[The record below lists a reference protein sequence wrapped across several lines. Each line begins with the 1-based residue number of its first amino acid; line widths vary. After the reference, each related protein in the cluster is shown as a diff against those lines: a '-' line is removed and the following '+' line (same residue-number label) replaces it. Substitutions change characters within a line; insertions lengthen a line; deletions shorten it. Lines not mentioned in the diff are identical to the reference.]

1 MGQNSLAYSL
11 IFKVVDGASAKIREI
26 ANLMA
31 EPTAAVEALGD
42 ASEASSVRQV
52 SAFQKAKDAV
62 SDISDAISKPIS
74 RMAEMGRAAGEAAE
88 KFSHSFAG
96 IGAIAAEG
104 FSLKEVANDQDF
116 WLNFRVN
123 AGMAKN
129 SIEELREAID
139 KTGDHYGVA
148 RDKMVAALQA
158 FRDMGGNPEAFGAQ
172 AQNVGIAVK
181 ATGMDAGAAG
191 AQLASLSRLGITDPQ
206 QVLSTL
212 AQMNAQL
219 GGVPD
224 RMNAAAEASGRLVAT
239 MQKLHMAGSQ
249 GALALNAVYAVA
261 ARSTGNARLARSSTD
276 AWLEQLATRGYQ
288 NQLAQGLGERVTD
301 KNGAIMDPRIIM
313 QKMAAKYAW
322 AQRLPENQ
330 REVMQQHLDGMF
342 GEDAAKMFRSVGGEI
357 ATTGRSTTMDQVLGA
372 KGDSTDLMKRADDAS
387 QSLASSMERLQTAMK
402 RAAETVFAG
411 PINAFAT
418 ALDHCNGVVADVVI
432 TLGLFVALGTG
443 LGWVISAAKSLRL
456 LATAMGI
463 YRAATVAATAATEA
477 QAAVSGGSWIVRMA
491 AGLWSLVPALGTIC
505 TLMGT
510 WAAETIAATW
520 PILAIGAIVV
530 AVVGIVLFT
539 IFELNKHWTSIWAHC
554 GSTVKLVGASILS
567 AILGPFTLI
576 AAASVWLGN
585 KLGIDWGKVGAMFGG
600 VWDGIKH
607 GAGVAFDFVAG
618 LFKSLFGELGEA
630 YDWYKKLMGL
640 GSDQSKDSGAGG
652 GGGGGGDSGAGA
664 GGEGGGGG
672 GSSGPLTTGK
682 GAPSVGQMMAYF
694 QQKGWS
700 TNAAAGIAA
709 SLYQESK
716 FKSGAVGDNGAAYGL
731 AQWHDDR
738 QREFAR
744 HFGHSMIGSSWQ
756 EQAAFVDY
764 ELHNREGRAG
774 RALKGNISAGA
785 AGALMT
791 RLYERPADV
800 AGQSMKRAQIA
811 VRMAGGENMPTGGG
825 SSGPALAANDG
836 RHLGPASGHSA
847 VVPFS
852 IYGPAVASNDAAPS
866 FGDSSSG
873 GGDTTA
879 RAHLTVTV
887 DAKGH
892 VKTHLDHSGNMEAHL
907 DRGPG
912 MTMAWG

>member
-206 QVLSTL
+206 QVLSTI

-219 GGVPD
+219 GNAPEK
-224 RMNAAAEASGRLVAT
+224 MNAAAEASGRLVAT
-239 MQKLHMAGSQ
+239 MQKLHMAGAQ

-261 ARSTGNARLARSSTD
+261 AKSTGNARLARSSTD

-322 AQRLPENQ
+322 AQKLPENQ

-372 KGDSTDLMKRADDAS
+372 KGDSAELMKRADEAS
-387 QSLASSMERLQTAMK
+387 QSLASSMVRLQTAMK
-402 RAAETVFAG
+402 NASETVFVG
-411 PINAFAT
+411 PINAFAE
-418 ALDHCNGVVADVVI
+418 ALDHCNGLVADVVI
-432 TLGLFVALGTG
+432 TLGLFVALGTSV
-443 LGWVISAAKSLRL
+443 GWIISAARNFRI
-456 LATAMGI
+456 LAAAVGI
-463 YRAATVAATAATEA
+463 YNVATVEATAAAEV
-477 QAAVSGGSWIVRMA
+477 QAAVSTGSWI
-491 AGLWSLVPALGTIC
+491 AGLVTGIGEIAVA
-505 TLMGT
+505 T
-510 WAAETIAATW
+510 WAWTAAMLANPITW
-520 PILAIGAIVV
+520 IVV
-530 AVVGIVLFT
+530 AIIAGIALLVAVIGQIYHNWDWVWSKIGGPVKTAWAFIMAICKGYVALLLGEWHL
-539 IFELNKHWTSIWAHC
+539 ISAGFEWVSK
-554 GSTVKLVGASILS
+554 
-567 AILGPFTLI
+567 
-576 AAASVWLGN
+576 
-585 KLGIDWGKVGAMFGG
+585 KLGIISGVWTGIKTFAGG
-600 VWDGIKH
+600 V
-607 GAGVAFDFVAG
+607 FDWLADKFKWLFAG
-618 LFKSLFGELGEA
+618 LGYAADGFS
-630 YDWYKKLMGL
+630 KLTG
-640 GSDQSKDSGAGG
+640 GAVGPSKDSGAGG

-700 TNAAAGIAA
+700 TTAAAGIAA

-811 VRMAGGENMPTGGG
+811 VRMAGGENMPTGG
-825 SSGPALAANDG
+825 SSGPALAANDSN
-836 RHLGPASGHSA
+836 HLGPASGHSA